1 MLEEVFEFED
11 EESRFCLAVV
21 VRSSCDN
28 FHRDESRDF
37 VRADRMQSP
46 SATIM
51 APPPGRAGFV
61 EYTNVDLA
69 IALFRNIQI
78 RKDVVVA
85 SCDRRGESGQDDK

>member
-1 MLEEVFEFED
+1 MLEEVFEFEQEKED
-11 EESRFCLAVV
+11 CLAVV

-37 VRADRMQSP
+37 VRADRVQSP

-61 EYTNVDLA
+61 EYTNVDPLQL
-69 IALFRNIQI
+69 LFLEIS
-78 RKDVVVA
+78 K
-85 SCDRRGESGQDDK
+85 